1 MRSKHLTK
9 LEREGGDGKKGGDGG
24 GGLAASEWQGVG
36 GAAGVWAGGVN
47 DSCDKLQKQN
57 YLSIKLDFTNVLLP
71 DSPPTEEISQ
81 HYRAA

>member
-1 MRSKHLTK
+1 MIMRSKHLTK
-9 LEREGGDGKKGGDGG
+9 LEREGGDGRERGG
-24 GGLAASEWQGVG
+24 GGEGRSWRQASGEAWG
-36 GAAGVWAGGVN
+36 GLGERVN

>member
-9 LEREGGDGKKGGDGG
+9 LGREGGDWRGSGSKGKR
-24 GGLAASEWQGVG
+24 
-36 GAAGVWAGGVN
+36 AGERVS

-57 YLSIKLDFTNVLLP
+57 HLSIKLDFTNVLLP
-71 DSPPTEEISQ
+71 DSPLTEEISQ

>member
-1 MRSKHLTK
+1 MVR
-9 LEREGGDGKKGGDGG
+9 RGGTGGAG
-24 GGLAASEWQGVG
+24 GGLGER
-36 GAAGVWAGGVN
+36 VN

-57 YLSIKLDFTNVLLP
+57 YLSIKLDFTNALLP

>member
-1 MRSKHLTK
+1 MAAWR
-9 LEREGGDGKKGGDGG
+9 GGGQEASGEASGEKGG
-24 GGLAASEWQGVG
+24 GGSGCVG
-36 GAAGVWAGGVN
+36 RRVN
-47 DSCDKLQKQN
+47 DSSDKLQKQN

>member
-1 MRSKHLTK
+1 METG
-9 LEREGGDGKKGGDGG
+9 EGG
-24 GGLAASEWQGVG
+24 GVG
-36 GAAGVWAGGVN
+36 GERVARRVVVGVVGVVRLGERVN

-71 DSPPTEEISQ
+71 DSPQTEEISQ

>member
-9 LEREGGDGKKGGDGG
+9 LGREGGDWRGRG
-24 GGLAASEWQGVG
+24 SE
-36 GAAGVWAGGVN
+36 AKRAGERVS

-57 YLSIKLDFTNVLLP
+57 HLSIKLDFTNVLLP
-71 DSPPTEEISQ
+71 DSPLTEEISQ

>member
-1 MRSKHLTK
+1 MLGDVGWVGCRRRAG
-9 LEREGGDGKKGGDGG
+9 ERV
-24 GGLAASEWQGVG
+24 S
-36 GAAGVWAGGVN
+36 
-47 DSCDKLQKQN
+47 DSYDKLQKQN

>member
-9 LEREGGDGKKGGDGG
+9 LGREGGDWRGR
-24 GGLAASEWQGVG
+24 G
-36 GAAGVWAGGVN
+36 GAMGKASRGERVS

-57 YLSIKLDFTNVLLP
+57 HLSIKLDFTNVLLP
-71 DSPPTEEISQ
+71 DSPLTEEISQ

>member
-9 LEREGGDGKKGGDGG
+9 LEREGGDWRGRNVKG
-24 GGLAASEWQGVG
+24 
-36 GAAGVWAGGVN
+36 AGERVS

-57 YLSIKLDFTNVLLP
+57 HLSIKLDFTNVLLP
-71 DSPPTEEISQ
+71 DSPLTEEISQ

>member
-1 MRSKHLTK
+1 MVEGGVGERGGEGARGWWRGVW
-9 LEREGGDGKKGGDGG
+9 EREGV
-24 GGLAASEWQGVG
+24 S
-36 GAAGVWAGGVN
+36 

-71 DSPPTEEISQ
+71 DSPLTEEISQ

>member
-1 MRSKHLTK
+1 MW
-9 LEREGGDGKKGGDGG
+9 GGGAG
-24 GGLAASEWQGVG
+24 GGLGER
-36 GAAGVWAGGVN
+36 VN